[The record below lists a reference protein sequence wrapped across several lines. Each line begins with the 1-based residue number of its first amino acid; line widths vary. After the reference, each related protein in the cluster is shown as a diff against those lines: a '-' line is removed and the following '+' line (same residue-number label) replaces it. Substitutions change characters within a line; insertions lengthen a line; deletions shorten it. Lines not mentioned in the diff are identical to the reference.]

1 MQALHSEQ
9 SDEGSCQ
16 PVGSTVV
23 ERTTES
29 KFAFDTR
36 GPRGVTVTVAL
47 NRLTR
52 LTMLDSKL
60 PGD

>member
-36 GPRGVTVTVAL
+36 GPRGVTVAL